1 MNSNYEIFNIMRKS
15 TYLILIAIILA
26 SCASEEH
33 IYDPEDNAARVFRI
47 NVTTASGGPSES
59 ISNLSAYIFAND
71 VLESVHEDLPI
82 NDNNITLNILSGKNK
97 KMFFLANA
105 LIKREHLAAGETSL
119 NDLKMMTTEHL
130 TSLASKADFMSCF
143 HELDSDVKATNLLRS
158 TARFDIDTS
167 VDAFIEVNNITIENT
182 PTDAY
187 ILGKIDGKAPD
198 QTGKIN
204 HTFDIPLSGYEENIL
219 RLFESS
225 SPLIVTLKLH
235 YAGMPIEL
243 HNVIPK
249 LKRNHKY
256 TLRVNKIG
264 TVLDSE
270 VIISNW
276 ENGDIIEGFPD
287 ISLPIDIDMQ
297 NTEIPSEGV
306 SVNSEKRRVVFDKE
320 GGEMVLAFNS
330 LYSLD
335 MMVENPS
342 NRLSVEKVSPQKYRI
357 RVNAQNRGDD
367 IYTVRLKVKPD
378 ISAFYFDYVDVV
390 VNTYP
395 AHAVSMGGLEWMSFN
410 SFGPSMKNQVFPPDD
425 LIIGYYNSHWSTSLG
440 QYYQWGR
447 VQGSTPWTTAVDTP
461 LNGDFLIWNIAG
473 TIPCPTGY
481 RLPTLDEFKKLI
493 PPGSKTSG
501 GWNTDDGWL
510 AVSLSNPS
518 NVNINGVSVT
528 PRSLQLNMR
537 TLNSNKTLVFPLSG
551 YKAAGQYNENPGLGN
566 RMAYWVAD
574 RSTYGTLVTR
584 LELISTSGVL
594 TYNTSSDI
602 NGYAAVRCVKD
613 SNFSLK

>member
-1 MNSNYEIFNIMRKS
+1 MRKS

-33 IYDPEDNAARVFRI
+33 VYDPEDNAIRVFRI
-47 NVTTASGGPSES
+47 NVTTISGVSSES
-59 ISNLSAYIFAND
+59 INSISAYMFAND

-97 KMFFLANA
+97 KLFFLANA
-105 LIKREHLAAGETSL
+105 LIKREHLVTGETSL
-119 NDLKMMTTEHL
+119 NDLKMMTTGHL
-130 TSLASKADFMSCF
+130 TSLASKTDFMSCL
-143 HELDSDVKATNLLRS
+143 HELDNDIKETNLLRS
-158 TARFDIDTS
+158 TARLDIDTS
-167 VDAFIEVNNITIENT
+167 IDAFIEVNNITIENT
-182 PTDAY
+182 PTDTY
-187 ILGKIDGKAPD
+187 ILRQIDEKAPG
-198 QTGKIN
+198 QTEKIS
-204 HTFDIPLSGYEENIL
+204 HTFDIPLSGYKEEIL

-225 SPLIVTLKLH
+225 SPLTVTLKVQ
-235 YAGMPIEL
+235 YAGIPIEL

-270 VIISNW
+270 VIVSNW
-276 ENGDIIEGFPD
+276 ESGDIIEGFPD

-297 NTEIPSEGV
+297 ATEIPSEGV
-306 SVNSEKRRVVFDKE
+306 FVNREKRRVVFNKE
-320 GGEMVLAFNS
+320 GGEMILAFNS
-330 LYSLD
+330 PYSLD

-390 VNTYP
+390 VDTYP
-395 AHAVSMGGLEWMSFN
+395 AHTVQMGGLEWMSFN
-410 SFGPSMKNQVFPPDD
+410 SFGPSMKNQVFPPDN
-425 LIIGYYNSHWSTSLG
+425 LIISYYNSHWSTSLG

-447 VQGSTPWTTAVDTP
+447 VEGSTPWTTTVDTP
-461 LNGDFLIWNIAG
+461 LNGEYLIWNKAG
-473 TIPCPTGY
+473 TVPCPMGY

-501 GWNTDDGWL
+501 GWNTDEGWL
-510 AVSLSNPS
+510 GVSLTNPS
-518 NVNINGVSVT
+518 SININGASVT
-528 PRSLQLNMR
+528 PRSLQLNVR
-537 TLNSNKTLVFPLSG
+537 TISSNKTLIFPLSG
-551 YKAAGQYNENPGLGN
+551 YKAAGQHDENPGLGN

-574 RSTYGTLVTR
+574 RSIYGTAVTR

-594 TYNTSSDI
+594 TYNTSSNI

-613 SNFSLK
+613 NNFNLK